1 MGINSADPFT
11 PDAGE
16 IDPRLDWTVGR
27 RGIPYLDW
35 GLDLGKSWTR
45 KQVYGG
51 PYSPIKNVYY
61 KSQSGTYTDKSSWT
75 EGWTANNTN
84 LIRFSDVILMLAECE
99 VEIGT
104 LAQAESYVNE
114 VRNRML
120 NTAGWVQTSPGVPAA
135 NYVISTY
142 GAGFPFDNPANARMA
157 VHFERKLEFGMEG
170 HRFFDLVRWGEA
182 VSTLNDY
189 LAYESVILPQLAGAV
204 FVAGED
210 EYYPLP
216 QRQIDLSGSDILVQ
230 TPGH

>member
-1 MGINSADPFT
+1 
-11 PDAGE
+11 
-16 IDPRLDWTVGR
+16 
-27 RGIPYLDW
+27 
-35 GLDLGKSWTR
+35 
-45 KQVYGG
+45 
-51 PYSPIKNVYY
+51 
-61 KSQSGTYTDKSSWT
+61 
-75 EGWTANNTN
+75 
-84 LIRFSDVILMLAECE
+84 MLFR
-99 VEIGT
+99 
-104 LAQAESYVNE
+104 S
-114 VRNRML
+114 ML

-142 GAGFPFDNPANARMA
+142 GAGFPFDNPANARLA